1 MKKSIW
7 DESHIKL
14 RNELK
19 KIRKDAGLTQK
30 QLSEKLEK
38 PQSYV
43 SKYEIGDRNLDFIE
57 VIQVCIAC
65 KKYPDELLKKITDSI
80 YRNNFRTQ

>member
-7 DESHIKL
+7 DDHYSKL
-14 RNELK
+14 RKELK
-19 KIRKDAGLTQK
+19 KIRKRAGLTQI
-30 QLSEKLEK
+30 QLAEKLEK

-57 VIQVCIAC
+57 VIYVCNAC
-65 KKYPDELLKKITDSI
+65 NENPENLLNMFKINS
-80 YRNNFRTQ
+80 

>member
-7 DESHIKL
+7 DLSHSLL
-14 RNELK
+14 RKELK
-19 KIRKDAGLTQK
+19 KIRKKAGFTQT
-30 QLSEKLEK
+30 QLAEKLDK

-57 VIQVCIAC
+57 VIYVCKAC
-65 KKYPDELLKKITDSI
+65 KVSAEMLIKKLVNDIDDD
-80 YRNNFRTQ
+80 N